1 MSGTGGRLAGK
12 NVVVTGG
19 ASGNG
24 RAIALASAREGGN
37 VVIADVTESPREG
50 GRPTHQLCIE
60 EHGVEARFV
69 TCDVRDRAQQDAA
82 VAACD
87 DWGGIDAMVANAG
100 LLRKHDLLDIDEASY
115 DTMVD
120 VNVKGVL
127 FSAQAAAARMTDRGG
142 SIVILASIAGLRGTG
157 RYALYNLTKGAVR
170 MLASSLA
177 HELGPK
183 GVRVNSLCPGIID
196 THMNVHDDPV
206 IGNPDGEGLRE
217 QIPLGRWGRPDEVAD
232 AAIYLLSDDA
242 SYVAGASLVVDGGYL
257 RI

>member
-24 RAIALASAREGGN
+24 RAIALAAARAGAN
-37 VVIADVTESPREG
+37 VVVADVTETPREG
-50 GRPTHQLCIE
+50 GRPTHELCE
-60 EHGVEARFV
+60 RHGARARFV
-69 TCDVRDRAQQDAA
+69 RCDVRDRAQQDAA

-100 LLRKHDLLDIDEASY
+100 LLRKHDLLDIGEADY
-115 DTMVD
+115 DAMLD

-127 FSAQAAAARMTDRGG
+127 FSAQAAAARMSDRGG
-142 SIVILASIAGLRGTG
+142 SILVLASIAGLRGTG

-170 MLASSLA
+170 LLASSLA

-183 GVRVNSLCPGIID
+183 GVRVNALCPGIID

-206 IGNPDGEGLRE
+206 IGTADGEGLRE